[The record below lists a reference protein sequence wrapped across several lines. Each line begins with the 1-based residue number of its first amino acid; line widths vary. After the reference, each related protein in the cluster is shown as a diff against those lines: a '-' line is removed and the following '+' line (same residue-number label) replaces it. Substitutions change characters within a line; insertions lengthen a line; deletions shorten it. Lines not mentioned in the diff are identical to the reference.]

1 MTYPQF
7 EMRFSNRPDS
17 RRSAYANF
25 LAYLEFLSAAQL
37 QNRRDRHCIVR
48 LIRVKGV
55 DGTISASEGWDLYC
69 RSGTIDGQ
77 CYNPGVVR

>member
-7 EMRFSNRPDS
+7 DMRFSRHPVS

-25 LAYLEFLSAAQL
+25 VAYFEFLSAAQL

-48 LIRVKGV
+48 LVRVKGV
-55 DGTISASEGWDLYC
+55 DGTISASEGWDYYC
-69 RSGTIDGQ
+69 RSETRDSQ
-77 CYNPGVVR
+77 RNNVGVVR